1 MQSGC
6 ERPKI
11 TICVEYLRH
20 LLELG
25 LPVVTIAS
33 LVGIS
38 RATLYRRMADNNLSV
53 RGMYSAM
60 TDAEVDERVSEIKE
74 RMPHAGYRL
83 VKGTLKAQGHRLQWL
98 RVKASMHRVDSVGIL
113 SRMTQLG
120 CVIRRTYSVPCPKYL
135 VHIDTNHKLIRYNIV
150 IFGGIDGFS
159 RKIMYLRAANNNRSD
174 TTLAFFSQAVQDFG
188 YPLRVRA
195 DQGGENVGV
204 ARLMFTVRGP
214 DSGSFI
220 AGKSVHNQR
229 IERLW
234 RDIWM
239 GVTNVFYHIFHM
251 LEEEGLLDLSNATH
265 FFCLHYVFL
274 PCLEVNLDV
283 FREGWD
289 NHSLRTEQNLTPNQL
304 WEVGQMQHPIPN
316 PEEMNIPQIDW
327 EESGE
332 VPDPHI
338 GVNVPQLG
346 SPLTPEQLAALQHHI
361 HPLQPSESNGI
372 DIYMTTVQYVE
383 GLLQER

>member
-1 MQSGC
+1 MSHHIPVSQEVTEKLMELCNALQNQREHQQRPPTPVQLDMQSGC
-6 ERPKI
+6 GRPKI

-135 VHIDTNHKLIRYNIV
+135 VHIDTNHKLIR
-150 IFGGIDGFS
+150 
-159 RKIMYLRAANNNRSD
+159 
-174 TTLAFFSQAVQDFG
+174 
-188 YPLRVRA
+188 
-195 DQGGENVGV
+195 
-204 ARLMFTVRGP
+204 
-214 DSGSFI
+214 
-220 AGKSVHNQR
+220 
-229 IERLW
+229 
-234 RDIWM
+234 
-239 GVTNVFYHIFHM
+239 
-251 LEEEGLLDLSNATH
+251 
-265 FFCLHYVFL
+265 
-274 PCLEVNLDV
+274 
-283 FREGWD
+283 
-289 NHSLRTEQNLTPNQL
+289 
-304 WEVGQMQHPIPN
+304 
-316 PEEMNIPQIDW
+316 
-327 EESGE
+327 
-332 VPDPHI
+332 
-338 GVNVPQLG
+338 
-346 SPLTPEQLAALQHHI
+346 
-361 HPLQPSESNGI
+361 
-372 DIYMTTVQYVE
+372 
-383 GLLQER
+383 